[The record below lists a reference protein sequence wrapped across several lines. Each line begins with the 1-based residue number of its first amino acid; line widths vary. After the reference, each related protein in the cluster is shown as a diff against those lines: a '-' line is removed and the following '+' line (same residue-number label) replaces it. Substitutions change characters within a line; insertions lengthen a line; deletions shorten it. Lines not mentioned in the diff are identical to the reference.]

1 MDIKSAV
8 FEALQNAVENG
19 YNEVLTGN
27 ATAVAEDLIANNSE
41 IELMLGLQDS
51 SPSLKATPKQLNAV
65 KEMVE
70 TWQMLNRN

>member
-1 MDIKSAV
+1 MNIKNAV
-8 FEALQNAVENG
+8 FEALQNAMENG
-19 YNEVLTGN
+19 YHEVLTGD

-51 SPSLKATPKQLNAV
+51 SPDLKATPKQLNAV

-70 TWQMLNRN
+70 TWQTLNRN